1 LANELSKDIPEA
13 KDASA
18 KAKSVATKAK
28 KAAPVVSKKLK
39 API

>member
-1 LANELSKDIPEA
+1 MSKDILEA

-18 KAKSVATKAK
+18 KKAKSMATKAK

-39 API
+39 VPI